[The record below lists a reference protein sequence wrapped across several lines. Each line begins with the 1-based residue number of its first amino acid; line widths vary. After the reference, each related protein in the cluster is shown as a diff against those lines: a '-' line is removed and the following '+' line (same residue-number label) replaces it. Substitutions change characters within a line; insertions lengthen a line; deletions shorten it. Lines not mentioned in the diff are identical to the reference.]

1 MAGVCPPASATGDST
16 IRTTSSPIPGP
27 RVCVRVADGARTRGD
42 VCAVGED
49 AVDVRAPKNSPRAK
63 SRAGEQQTLR
73 AVGHT
78 ETVGYGRE
86 ISIHWTPRPSSPALP
101 RAPAAMSAVS
111 PLSVAHDGD
120 RPSSAV
126 EVREPVDVD
135 EEAEAEANEIRDA
148 MAKLQRLVSP
158 TPLLD
163 AEVDSRR
170 ADAERLTE
178 ASIAAHGGRAYKSPY
193 HDAHHTTLVAAAAAL
208 TRALGDGPAG
218 SGFMSDV
225 AEAENL
231 VRDATHMIANAAR
244 DALRRDQGELPRLYD
259 ICVKLRRDRDEARAA
274 TRRLVL
280 AFGREKREKAS
291 RDRRAFSDAIA
302 SARDEAVRQ
311 YIEDKAEVLNRQ
323 RAHEEELLLLQAQLR
338 EAREAPTRRIQM
350 LEHALASER
359 AARGR
364 DFEANNSAIAA
375 LNDRVTFAEARA
387 ADLRNQLGSAKHDM
401 RNADV
406 ESAEKL
412 DEEKKLASVAVKRA
426 EKCRDAL
433 ASAKKRA
440 ARREAFRLWRL
451 RVSCDVASRAA
462 AKEAERTVRAVKNG
476 YEIQLERTQHL
487 CDLAVARANKR
498 AEAAEVA
505 ATGRARRVE
514 RTGAEAKKG
523 ADARDKKKR
532 NADGAENDPWSF
544 LGDGAREKASALAGP
559 ESADR
564 AARERAALE
573 AADARIRKVDAY
585 YARVKKRGEADLART
600 AESEAEFFASR
611 RVLSETSPSP
621 SPIVPDDVTRRIG
634 SRFGGDGGGS
644 KKPSSGREAFRDEA
658 VAAAAAVLV
667 QGAVANIVGR
677 NASYV
682 ETLEPDDAFGASV
695 PELVRE
701 GRLVSEPSG
710 AFEGSELEPAATA
723 PVSVPELVR
732 EGRLKS
738 QRSGV
743 PSADELNDDD
753 VE

>member
-1 MAGVCPPASATGDST
+1 
-16 IRTTSSPIPGP
+16 
-27 RVCVRVADGARTRGD
+27 
-42 VCAVGED
+42 
-49 AVDVRAPKNSPRAK
+49 
-63 SRAGEQQTLR
+63 
-73 AVGHT
+73 
-78 ETVGYGRE
+78 
-86 ISIHWTPRPSSPALP
+86 
-101 RAPAAMSAVS
+101 MSAVS
-111 PLSVAHDGD
+111 PLSTLDD
-120 RPSSAV
+120 DPSRAV
-126 EVREPVDVD
+126 EVREPVEVD

-178 ASIAAHGGRAYKSPY
+178 ASIAAHGGRAYKSLY
-193 HDAHHTTLVAAAAAL
+193 HDAHQTTLVAAAAAL

-600 AESEAEFFASR
+600 AESEANPFFASR

-634 SRFGGDGGGS
+634 SRGGGDGGGS

>member
-1 MAGVCPPASATGDST
+1 
-16 IRTTSSPIPGP
+16 
-27 RVCVRVADGARTRGD
+27 
-42 VCAVGED
+42 
-49 AVDVRAPKNSPRAK
+49 
-63 SRAGEQQTLR
+63 
-73 AVGHT
+73 
-78 ETVGYGRE
+78 
-86 ISIHWTPRPSSPALP
+86 
-101 RAPAAMSAVS
+101 MSAVS

-401 RNADV
+401 RNADL

-412 DEEKKLASVAVKRA
+412 DEEKKLASVAVKSA

-523 ADARDKKKR
+523 ADARDKKKPR

-600 AESEAEFFASR
+600 AESEAEFRFAR
-611 RVLSETSPSP
+611 RNLTETSPSP
-621 SPIVPDDVTRRIG
+621 SPIVPDDVTRHIG

-644 KKPSSGREAFRDEA
+644 KKPSSGREREAFRDEA

>member
-1 MAGVCPPASATGDST
+1 
-16 IRTTSSPIPGP
+16 
-27 RVCVRVADGARTRGD
+27 
-42 VCAVGED
+42 
-49 AVDVRAPKNSPRAK
+49 
-63 SRAGEQQTLR
+63 
-73 AVGHT
+73 
-78 ETVGYGRE
+78 
-86 ISIHWTPRPSSPALP
+86 
-101 RAPAAMSAVS
+101 MSAVS
-111 PLSVAHDGD
+111 PLSARDD
-120 RPSSAV
+120 DLSSAV
-126 EVREPVDVD
+126 EVREPIDVD

-193 HDAHHTTLVAAAAAL
+193 HDAHQTTLVAVAAAL

-231 VRDATHMIANAAR
+231 VRDATHMITNAAR

-302 SARDEAVRQ
+302 EARVEAVRE

-350 LEHALASER
+350 LEHQLASER
-359 AARGR
+359 AARAR
-364 DFEANNSAIAA
+364 DFEANHSAIAA

-401 RNADV
+401 RNAEH
-406 ESAEKL
+406 ESASKL

-426 EKCRDAL
+426 EKCREAL

-505 ATGRARRVE
+505 ATGRARRIDSA
-514 RTGAEAKKG
+514 RGGDAEAKKG
-523 ADARDKKKR
+523 ADAETKKSL
-532 NADGAENDPWSF
+532 ADGAENDPWSF
-544 LGDGAREKASALAGP
+544 LGDGAREKASVLAGP
-559 ESADR
+559 KSADR

-585 YARVKKRGEADLART
+585 YARVKKRGEADAART
-600 AESEAEFFASR
+600 AESEAEFRAARFFRDASET
-611 RVLSETSPSP
+611 SETSPSP
-621 SPIVPDDVTRRIG
+621 SPIVPDDVV
-634 SRFGGDGGGS
+634 SDCGGDGGGS
-644 KKPSSGREAFRDEA
+644 KKSSSGREREVFRDEA

-667 QGAVANIVGR
+667 QGAVANVVGR
-677 NASYV
+677 NASSV
-682 ETLEPDDAFGASV
+682 ETLEPDDAFGFSV

-710 AFEGSELEPAATA
+710 AFEGSELEPEATA

-738 QRSGV
+738 QRSKT
-743 PSADELNDDD
+743 PSADERNDDD

>member
-1 MAGVCPPASATGDST
+1 
-16 IRTTSSPIPGP
+16 
-27 RVCVRVADGARTRGD
+27 
-42 VCAVGED
+42 
-49 AVDVRAPKNSPRAK
+49 
-63 SRAGEQQTLR
+63 
-73 AVGHT
+73 
-78 ETVGYGRE
+78 
-86 ISIHWTPRPSSPALP
+86 
-101 RAPAAMSAVS
+101 MSAVS
-111 PLSVAHDGD
+111 PLSARDD
-120 RPSSAV
+120 DLSSAV
-126 EVREPVDVD
+126 EVREPIDVD

-193 HDAHHTTLVAAAAAL
+193 HDAHQTTLVAVAAAL

-231 VRDATHMIANAAR
+231 VRDATHMITNAAR

-302 SARDEAVRQ
+302 EARDEAVRE

-350 LEHALASER
+350 LEHQLASER
-359 AARGR
+359 AARAR
-364 DFEANNSAIAA
+364 DFEANHSAIAA

-401 RNADV
+401 RNAEH
-406 ESAEKL
+406 ESASKL

-426 EKCRDAL
+426 EKCREAL

-451 RVSCDVASRAA
+451 RVFCDVASRAA

-505 ATGRARRVE
+505 ATGRARRIDSA
-514 RTGAEAKKG
+514 RGGDAEAKKG
-523 ADARDKKKR
+523 ADAETKKSL
-532 NADGAENDPWSF
+532 ADGAENDPWSF
-544 LGDGAREKASALAGP
+544 LGDGAREKASVLAGP
-559 ESADR
+559 KSADR

-585 YARVKKRGEADLART
+585 YARVKKRGEADAART
-600 AESEAEFFASR
+600 AESEAEFRAARVFRDASQ
-611 RVLSETSPSP
+611 SETSPSP
-621 SPIVPDDVTRRIG
+621 SPIVPPDDVTRHVG
-634 SRFGGDGGGS
+634 SRGGGGDHHGGGS
-644 KKPSSGREAFRDEA
+644 KKSSSGREREAFRDEA

-667 QGAVANIVGR
+667 QGAVANVVGR
-677 NASYV
+677 LASSV
-682 ETLEPDDAFGASV
+682 ETLEPDDAFGFSV

-710 AFEGSELEPAATA
+710 AFEGSELEPEATA

-738 QRSGV
+738 QRSKT
-743 PSADELNDDD
+743 PSADERNDDD

>member
-1 MAGVCPPASATGDST
+1 
-16 IRTTSSPIPGP
+16 
-27 RVCVRVADGARTRGD
+27 
-42 VCAVGED
+42 
-49 AVDVRAPKNSPRAK
+49 
-63 SRAGEQQTLR
+63 
-73 AVGHT
+73 
-78 ETVGYGRE
+78 
-86 ISIHWTPRPSSPALP
+86 
-101 RAPAAMSAVS
+101 MSAVS
-111 PLSVAHDGD
+111 PLSARDD
-120 RPSSAV
+120 DLSSAV
-126 EVREPVDVD
+126 EVREPIDVD

-193 HDAHHTTLVAAAAAL
+193 HDAHQTTLVAVAAAL

-231 VRDATHMIANAAR
+231 VRDATHMITNAAR

-302 SARDEAVRQ
+302 EARVEAVRE

-350 LEHALASER
+350 LEHQLASER
-359 AARGR
+359 AARAR

-401 RNADV
+401 RNAEH
-406 ESAEKL
+406 ESASKL

-426 EKCRDAL
+426 EKCREAL

-451 RVSCDVASRAA
+451 RVFCDVASRAA

-505 ATGRARRVE
+505 ATGRARRNDSA
-514 RTGAEAKKG
+514 RGGDAEAKKG
-523 ADARDKKKR
+523 ADAKTKKSL
-532 NADGAENDPWSF
+532 ADGAENDPWSF
-544 LGDGAREKASALAGP
+544 LGDGAREKASVLAGP
-559 ESADR
+559 KSADR

-585 YARVKKRGEADLART
+585 YARVKKRGEADAART
-600 AESEAEFFASR
+600 AESEAEFRAARVFRDASQ
-611 RVLSETSPSP
+611 SETSPSP
-621 SPIVPDDVTRRIG
+621 IVPPDDVTRHVG
-634 SRFGGDGGGS
+634 SRGGGGDHHGGGS
-644 KKPSSGREAFRDEA
+644 KKSSSGREREAFRDEA

-667 QGAVANIVGR
+667 QGAVANVVGR
-677 NASYV
+677 IASSV
-682 ETLEPDDAFGASV
+682 ETLEPDDAFGFSV

-710 AFEGSELEPAATA
+710 AFEGSELEPEATAPVSVPELVREGRLVSEPSGAFEGSELEPEATA

-738 QRSGV
+738 QRSKT
-743 PSADELNDDD
+743 PSADERNDDD